1 VIREVFSNVSF
12 KARMPGG
19 DSTPIAILSE
29 VWVLMCWGWD
39 GKVVSTSFRGRE
51 AAGLGLFDDE

>member
-1 VIREVFSNVSF
+1 
-12 KARMPGG
+12 MPGG